1 MSEGTGTR
9 PLVIVGGGKAGGIAA
24 ATLRDEGFNGPVV
37 LVSREPGIPF
47 GRPPLSKT
55 YLRSEEDLT
64 DWYIRPPD
72 WYEANDVDLR
82 ADSVVAVDPAAHVLA
97 LGSGRELG
105 YEKLLIA
112 TGGRNR
118 RLQLPGAELP
128 GIYYLRT
135 VAECDAI
142 KREAESGRRAVVVG
156 MGFIGCEVAASLI
169 QLGVQVT
176 AVFPGRNPLERVLG
190 EQLGALIGEVHRS
203 NGVRLLPGGQVVAF
217 HGTDRLESV
226 VLADGELVD
235 CDFAVVGVGI
245 DPDVP
250 AIAGS
255 SVAQANGILVDERC
269 RSSAVDVY
277 AAGDVANHLH
287 PVLGRIRVEHYNSA
301 EHHGAAAARA
311 MLGSAASFDYVHN
324 FWSDQYE
331 HILQY
336 VGHATS
342 WDDFLVRGSLRD
354 GKFIGFYLVAGVVRA
369 AVGFDRGGDPE
380 WEPDSEMAASARM
393 VASRA
398 RPGRSVLTDEG
409 ADLRSLAAATG
420 QAR

>member
-1 MSEGTGTR
+1 MSEGAGTS
-9 PLVIVGGGKAGGIAA
+9 PVVIVGGGKAGGTAA
-24 ATLRDEGFNGPVV
+24 ATLRDEGFGGPVV
-37 LVSREPGIPF
+37 LLSGESGIPF

-64 DWYIRPPD
+64 GWYVRAPG

-82 ADSVVAVDPAAHVLA
+82 PDSVVAVDPAAHALA
-97 LGSGRELG
+97 LGSGQELG
-105 YEKLLIA
+105 YQKLLLA

-128 GIYYLRT
+128 GTYYLRT

-142 KREAESGRRAVVVG
+142 KREAVAGRRAVVVG
-156 MGFIGCEVAASLI
+156 MGFIGCEVAASLT

-176 AVFPGRNPLERVLG
+176 AVFPGRYPLERVLG
-190 EQLGALIGEVHRS
+190 EQLGALIGAIHRR
-203 NGVRLLPGGQVVAF
+203 NGVRLLAGGQVVAF
-217 HGTDRLESV
+217 QGTERLESV
-226 VLADGELVD
+226 VLADGERVA

-245 DPDVP
+245 DPDLRAV
-250 AIAGS
+250 AGAS
-255 SVAQANGILVDERC
+255 LAQDNGILVDELC
-269 RSSAVDVY
+269 RTSAPEVY
-277 AAGDVANHLH
+277 AAGDVANHFH

-301 EHHGAAAARA
+301 EHHGAAAARS
-311 MLGSAASFDYVHN
+311 MLGSAAPFDYIHN

-331 HILQY
+331 HTLQY

-342 WDDFLVRGSLRD
+342 WDDFVVRGSLQD
-354 GKFIGFYLVAGVVRA
+354 GKFIGLFLLAGVVEA

-380 WEPDSEMAASARM
+380 WEPDSEMAACARL

-398 RPGRSVLTDEG
+398 RPGRGVLTDEG
-409 ADLRSLAAATG
+409 ADLQSLATATE

>member
-9 PLVIVGGGKAGGIAA
+9 PMVIVGGGKAGGTAA

-64 DWYIRPPD
+64 GWYVRPPD
-72 WYEANDVDLR
+72 WYEAHDVDLR
-82 ADSVVAVDPAAHVLA
+82 ADSVVGVDPAAHSLA

-128 GIYYLRT
+128 GIHYLRT

-142 KREAESGRRAVVVG
+142 KHEAEAGRRAVVVG
-156 MGFIGCEVAASLI
+156 MGFIGCEVAASLT
-169 QLGVQVT
+169 QLGVQVA

-203 NGVRLLPGGQVVAF
+203 NGVRLLPGAQVVAF
-217 HGTDRLESV
+217 HGTERLESV
-226 VLADGELVD
+226 VLADGEQVA

-245 DPDVP
+245 GPDVS
-250 AIAGS
+250 AVAGS
-255 SVAQANGILVDERC
+255 SVAQDNGVLVDERC
-269 RSSAVDVY
+269 RSSATDVY

-301 EHHGAAAARA
+301 QHHGAAAARA
-311 MLGSAASFDYVHN
+311 MLGSAAPFDYVHN

-331 HILQY
+331 HTLQY

-342 WDDFLVRGSLRD
+342 WDDFAVRGSLRD
-354 GKFIGFYLVAGVVRA
+354 GRFVGFYLVAGVVRA

-398 RPGRSVLTDEG
+398 RPGRGVLTDEG
-409 ADLRSLAAATG
+409 ADLRSLATAPG